1 MGFFKKEDSMT
12 IEINEAYHGTLT
24 KNANKIVS
32 DARFNAVSNPYKVTN
47 DLGNGIYTYCSDEL
61 GRWDPKK
68 NAYDFAY
75 MYKMGNELNSKKCSV
90 IRLFLSEGS
99 CIDFD
104 SPKNKKIW
112 SKLYKAVKYRAE
124 QILANYPDTAAK
136 RRHNIDGIIIEIG
149 FTKNVF
155 KDVDIVVKET
165 YTAFPKGSRSNFPN
179 GRECLIR
186 HAKIINHMELV
197 K

>member
-1 MGFFKKEDSMT
+1 MT

-32 DARFNAVSNPYKVTN
+32 EAHFNAPNPHKVTN

-61 GRWDPKK
+61 GLWNPKE
-68 NAYDFAY
+68 NAYKFAY
-75 MYKMGNELNSKKCSV
+75 EYKTSNDPSSKKCSV
-90 IRLFLSEGS
+90 IKLCLSEGS

-104 SPKNKKIW
+104 SPKTKKVW
-112 SKLYKAVKYRAE
+112 SKLYEDVKYRAE
-124 QILANYPDTAAK
+124 QILAKFPDSGAK

-149 FTKNVF
+149 FAKNVF

-165 YTAFPKGSRSNFPN
+165 YTAFPRGSRSNFPN

-186 HAKIINHMELV
+186 HAEIINHLDMV